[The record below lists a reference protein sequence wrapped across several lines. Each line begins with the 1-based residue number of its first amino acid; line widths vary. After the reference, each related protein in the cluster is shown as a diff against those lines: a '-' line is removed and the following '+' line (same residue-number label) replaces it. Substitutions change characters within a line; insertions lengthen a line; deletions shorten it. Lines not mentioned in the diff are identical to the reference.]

1 MKEGRV
7 PVAEYV
13 VVGADQIVAQD
24 LADAIRISDRTAEVV
39 ILRSEEEALAAL
51 AARRPAAVILHREP
65 VGFWGTGLG
74 QALVDGGTPHGFLSA
89 MDEPG
94 GAPIL
99 VSPFTEATVQ
109 VFLEEL
115 KGFGPSAEPG

>member
-1 MKEGRV
+1 
-7 PVAEYV
+7 
-13 VVGADQIVAQD
+13 VGADQIVAQD
-24 LADAIRISDRTAEVV
+24 LAAAIRVSDLTAQVM

-51 AARRPAAVILHREP
+51 SVRRPAAVILHREP
-65 VGFWGTGLG
+65 MGFLATGLG

-89 MDEPG
+89 LDETA

-109 VFLEEL
+109 VFLNKL
-115 KGFGPSAEPG
+115 TGSAPAAEPA